1 MSAPKASLGPQACST
16 ACSRHL
22 AQAPLVGSPTLVLLP
37 TPRRLGSGRRSAP
50 LLLACHFA
58 RRRLPE
64 GSSPD
69 LRSKLFCGPFAGASV
84 ARSLSAVAFFSAEFV
99 SKKIPVPAD
108 AVRTDAMKTRKINE
122 SRVGPG

>member
-22 AQAPLVGSPTLVLLP
+22 PQAPLVGSPTLVLLP

-69 LRSKLFCGPFAGASV
+69 LRSKY
-84 ARSLSAVAFFSAEFV
+84 SADLLRE
-99 SKKIPVPAD
+99 PP
-108 AVRTDAMKTRKINE
+108 
-122 SRVGPG
+122 SRVRSRQWLSSRQSS